1 MNCISDKQLLCE
13 QFITD
18 NHCGVGKYIMGIN
31 PTTRSVLN
39 ALPNIVIDGIIDEFT
54 DAEEYMGIPIVH
66 TIKDIPCNSI
76 VLSVARINP
85 VSIKRKII
93 ENNLL
98 YIDFFLL
105 IKFFPDLPI
114 LKIPFWDGFNES
126 YNNRRNEYDLLYRRF
141 ADNESKNVLH
151 HLIDFRLNYDVGAM
165 DTFSDQRD
173 KQYFEPFLNLCANH
187 SFIDVGGFDG
197 HTTKEFIKRCPN
209 YKKVWYFEPEEGN
222 LEKSKAILSNY
233 DRIVFFPFAASDQA
247 GQLHFEPANDAS
259 KVSENG
265 SVVVNSQLIDNYIS
279 DDILNE
285 KLFIKMDIE
294 GGESKAITGAKNT
307 ILKHHPTMAIA
318 VYHKGTDLIDIP
330 KQVLA
335 IRNDYDLYLRHYTEG
350 TDETVMFFVPNAS
363 CC

>member
-1 MNCISDKQLLCE
+1 MNCISDKLLLCK

-18 NHCGVGKYIMGIN
+18 NHSGVGKFIMGIN
-31 PTTRSVLN
+31 PTTRSIIN

-54 DAEEYMGIPIVH
+54 DAKEFMGIQIIH
-66 TIKDIPCNSI
+66 SIKDIPCNSI

-85 VSIKRKII
+85 VTIKKKII
-93 ENNLL
+93 ENNLK
-98 YIDFFLL
+98 YIDLFLL
-105 IKFFPDLPI
+105 IKSFPELPI
-114 LKIPFWDGFNES
+114 LKIPFWDGFNKS
-126 YNNRRNEYDLLYRRF
+126 YIDRRNEYDLLYRRL
-141 ADNESKNVLH
+141 ADNESKVVLH
-151 HLIDFRLNYDVGAM
+151 HLIDFRLSYDVSAM
-165 DTFSDQRD
+165 EIFSDQRD
-173 KQYFEPFLNLCANH
+173 KQYFEPFLNLSTNY

-197 HTTKEFIKRCPN
+197 YTTKEFIKRCPD

-222 LEKSKAILSNY
+222 LEKSKALLSNY
-233 DRIVFFPFAASDQA
+233 ERIIFCPFAASDQA

-294 GGESKAITGAKNT
+294 GGESKAITGAQNT
-307 ILKHHPTMAIA
+307 VRKYHPTMAIA
-318 VYHKGTDLIDIP
+318 VYHKGADLIDIP

-335 IRNDYDLYLRHYTEG
+335 IRNDYDLFLRHYTEG
-350 TDETVMFFVPNAS
+350 TDETVMFFVPNEG
-363 CC
+363 